1 MTIMKPTDATM
12 SDEIFEKELDFFL
25 RSTGRLFPI
34 TPAQVEAYEQNMKP
48 SPKTPA
54 SASPAEILKRGYI
67 TELPKIVKMTPSV
80 DPSTYRAAA
89 RNGNEIP
96 DDVLRKMHDDR
107 EKDEK

>member
-1 MTIMKPTDATM
+1 MKPTDATM

-25 RSTGRLFPI
+25 RSTGRLFPV

-54 SASPAEILKRGYI
+54 SASPDEILKRGYI
-67 TELPKIVKMTPSV
+67 TEIPTLKNIASPS
-80 DPSTYRAAA
+80 DHTYRLAA